1 MKAMPAVDPPRV
13 VAHRL
18 AAGGAI
24 PNHPQ
29 WPLLVY
35 PGAVA
40 IAGADPAVAFEALFE
55 RNRWPAAWRNGVF
68 PFHHFHTTAH
78 EALGVYSGEVTVQ
91 FGGDGGVVVTAEP
104 GDVIVLPAGTGHK
117 KLSSRGALG
126 IVGAYPAGQHRGHV
140 HAAARKRPPQR
151 RGRGARPAPG
161 MRSGLRRR
169 RPALY
174 VLAAVS
180 AHHLTGAFASRS
192 KPLPHGSVARARV
205 RTRRAG

>member
-1 MKAMPAVDPPRV
+1 MNAMPAADPPRV

-18 AAGGAI
+18 AASGAI

-40 IAGADPAVAFEALFE
+40 IAGVDPAAAFEALFE

-91 FGGDGGVVVTAEP
+91 FGGDGGVVVTAQP

-126 IVGAYPAGQHRGHV
+126 IVGAYPAGQR
-140 HAAARKRPPQR
+140 ADTCTPLLSDARFSRTGSDKR
-151 RGRGARPAPG
+151 APAP
-161 MRSGLRRR
+161 
-169 RPALY
+169 
-174 VLAAVS
+174 LASSLHEV
-180 AHHLTGAFASRS
+180 RN
-192 KPLPHGSVARARV
+192 R
-205 RTRRAG
+205 RTRQLLAQQCEPGELADRLPGQ